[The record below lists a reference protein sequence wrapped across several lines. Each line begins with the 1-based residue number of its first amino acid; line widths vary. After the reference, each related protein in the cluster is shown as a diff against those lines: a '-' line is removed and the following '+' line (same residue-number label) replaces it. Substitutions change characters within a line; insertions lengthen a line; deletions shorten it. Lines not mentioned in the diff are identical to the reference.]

1 MEEDR
6 KERATQCF
14 GNSRNYYRQ
23 DREDDMKIQSLPS
36 MLSLGKVGGNSSKLQ
51 DLEDEILWE
60 DDPNK
65 KYATLFLRDRNA
77 NERGDRTPK
86 NIAARSH
93 LSNCPDTNQFT
104 QSKDSTSYATD
115 KQSFDDYA
123 GPSITQASLSTCTSV
138 MQVDVLDGPL
148 FLRDRNATERGD
160 RTPTNIGARSYLSN
174 CPDTNQFTQ
183 SKAST
188 SYATDK
194 QSFDDYAGPSITQAS
209 LSTSTSVIQVD
220 VLDDTTEGIEVA
232 KEDVPKDES
241 TISRS
246 IAFGNA
252 PGRPLQNSLP
262 TQMRPE
268 ELGQNQDVPSVIFV
282 SGIPQIM
289 LKQDTAED
297 SVNGAS
303 TPSYGN
309 MYTRKTIIILLIVLI
324 FAVLASSTVIVTLML
339 IGDQNSG
346 ARSETVN
353 TNVQFVTPTTAPTSK
368 NIVNDS
374 SLMPSD
380 EDIDLILSPVSA
392 AVSYRPSSVQIPS
405 IPSVI
410 PSITPSHTPTSI
422 PFTSSMIPTST
433 LSGNPSLAHTL
444 IDTNLFNF
452 IASLSEDWESLTE
465 EDSPQFKALYW
476 LSRNPNLD
484 GFTRYQKMQRYVM
497 ATLYFSTSGN
507 DWERSD
513 LWLSYA
519 DECTWFSHVIS
530 PCDQDGILKELNLD
544 GNRLQ
549 GTIPVEL
556 SW

>member
-23 DREDDMKIQSLPS
+23 DLEDDMKIQSLPS
-36 MLSLGKVGGNSSKLQ
+36 MLSLGKVGGNLSKLQ
-51 DLEDEILWE
+51 DLEDEILWWD

-65 KYATLFLRDRNA
+65 KYASLFLQDRDA
-77 NERGDRTPK
+77 NERGYRTHE
-86 NIAARSH
+86 NIA
-93 LSNCPDTNQFT
+93 
-104 QSKDSTSYATD
+104 
-115 KQSFDDYA
+115 
-123 GPSITQASLSTCTSV
+123 
-138 MQVDVLDGPL
+138 
-148 FLRDRNATERGD
+148 
-160 RTPTNIGARSYLSN
+160 ARSYLSN

-209 LSTSTSVIQVD
+209 LSTCTSVMQVD

-241 TISRS
+241 TISGS

-252 PGRPLQNSLP
+252 QCRPLQNSLP
-262 TQMRPE
+262 KQMRPE
-268 ELGQNQDVPSVIFV
+268 ELGQNQDIPSVIFV
-282 SGIPQIM
+282 SGKPQII

-303 TPSYGN
+303 TRSYRN

-324 FAVLASSTVIVTLML
+324 FVVLASSAVIATVML
-339 IGDQNSG
+339 VGDQNSG
-346 ARSETVN
+346 ARSEIVN
-353 TNVQFVTPTTAPTSK
+353 TNVQFVTPTTAPFSK
-368 NIVNDS
+368 NIANDS

-380 EDIDLILSPVSA
+380 EVLGLILSPVSA

-405 IPSVI
+405 IPIVI
-410 PSITPSHTPTSI
+410 PSNIPSHTPTSI
-422 PFTSSMIPTST
+422 SFASSMIPTNI

-452 IASLSEDWESLTE
+452 IASLSEDLESLTK
-465 EDSPQFKALYW
+465 EDSPQFKGLYW

-484 GFTRYQKMQRYVM
+484 EFTRYQKMQRFVM

-513 LWLSYA
+513 QWLSYA

-530 PCDQDGILKELNLD
+530 PCDKDGILKELNLD
-544 GNRLQ
+544 GNRLR
-549 GTIPVEL
+549 GTLPVEL
-556 SW
+556 SWLHGLKRLFLRENEIRGTIPPELSRLSSLNFLQLTSNLISGSLPSELAKMTNIGAFTSTCITKNH

>member
-1 MEEDR
+1 
-6 KERATQCF
+6 
-14 GNSRNYYRQ
+14 
-23 DREDDMKIQSLPS
+23 
-36 MLSLGKVGGNSSKLQ
+36 
-51 DLEDEILWE
+51 
-60 DDPNK
+60 
-65 KYATLFLRDRNA
+65 
-77 NERGDRTPK
+77 
-86 NIAARSH
+86 
-93 LSNCPDTNQFT
+93 
-104 QSKDSTSYATD
+104 
-115 KQSFDDYA
+115 
-123 GPSITQASLSTCTSV
+123 
-138 MQVDVLDGPL
+138 VLDGPL

-183 SKAST
+183 SKDST

-556 SW
+556 SWLHGLKRLFLRENEIRGTIPSELSRLSNLNFFQLTSNLISGSLPTELAKMTNIGAYMSTCITKSLKSMF